1 MRVTIFR
8 IVPDGL
14 LRPSSVQE
22 YKNDQRGWLRA
33 RIEILGGEHKPVGTV
48 KQEYRYEGNL
58 PSCCVSFK
66 FTAPLTVHKGRSI
79 LTFKLASANS
89 RIKCEPLD
97 PTGKLTQ
104 SDLQF
109 MVKELGPLA
118 SRQQVDELMKS
129 YPVHKSIVKNYQV
142 YKDCEMEFQCDV
154 FRYPY
159 EEKILRVMPKQR
171 QRIRTLEP
179 KMFQAAYEL
188 LMTQPW
194 LMCFEKHC
202 KPVGLKEMDY
212 DGLNVH
218 RAMEKKPINPFMTC
232 AVRIYVYVKE
242 LRSRGHTVFDTDQII
257 QGYLGHPKWRVVS
270 AKCGDTMERI
280 TEALNFLR
288 YHAFTE
294 YVPGVL
300 CFIKDKK
307 YCDDI
312 MKSLRSLKTI
322 NPSIQ
327 TREGLPVPCKPSNDL
342 TDAQK
347 AFVEHVHHNRITMLV
362 GGPGTGK
369 SECLVALMSIYRRPL
384 VVTYIGMMVDAL
396 QRRFGNR
403 VETVHT
409 IHSIYYS
416 SKHYRMWLGG
426 FDLIIVDEFS
436 NVDEHLLGKLL
447 TSVSNFTRLVCV
459 GDLGQIFPIKP
470 GCPFKVMIDH
480 MPQHV
485 FRLEENKRV
494 DKNSRDLAEAA
505 RLIAMEKVQDLPFTP
520 EGPLK
525 LIQNHSDQMVEDVV
539 RAHAFQDI
547 MKFQAVVLRNADR
560 KHLNSVIEAVLIKYN
575 IIRPGRMVINI
586 YGAEGKMD
594 LFVGKKIAF
603 TRNVKPCTLGKQEY
617 DGVRNGEL
625 ARVSFIKPITR
636 NSWELTMESGKVVLV
651 DNSKPASAVQT
662 FDICAGYATTCNKA
676 QGSEWL
682 HILFYIYRNPVRFF
696 TREYAYVAVSRAKKT
711 CTVIGHFDDLVY
723 LCAEQSPPRN
733 TLLERML
740 PNVEFDPV
748 HQYPYNVDEMLQYVQ
763 NAPILPP
770 DTPAVPE
777 KPAKPDY
784 AHENANKKIKINSE
798 YF

>member
-1 MRVTIFR
+1 MRVTVFR
-8 IVPDGL
+8 ILPDGL
-14 LRPSSVQE
+14 LKPNSVHE
-22 YKNDQRGWLRA
+22 YKRDQRGWLRA
-33 RIEILGGEHKPVGTV
+33 RIEILAGEHKPTGTV
-48 KQEYRYEGNL
+48 KQDFRYEGNL

-79 LTFKLASANS
+79 VTFKLADAKS

-97 PTGKLTQ
+97 ATGQLTQ
-104 SDLQF
+104 ADLQF
-109 MVKELGPLA
+109 MVQELGALA
-118 SRQQVDELMKS
+118 ERPQVDELMKAF
-129 YPVHKSIVKNYQV
+129 PVHKSVVKTYQV
-142 YKDCEMEFQCDV
+142 YKDCEMEYRCDV

-159 EEKILRVMPKQR
+159 EEKMLRAMPKQR

-179 KMFQAAYEL
+179 DTFQAAYKL
-188 LMTQPW
+188 LMTTPW
-194 LMCFEKHC
+194 LMCFQKHA
-202 KPVGLKEMDY
+202 KPVGLKEMEY

-218 RAMEKKPINPFMTC
+218 RVVEKKAINPVMTC
-232 AVRIYVYVKE
+232 AVRMYEYVKE
-242 LRSRGHTVFDTDQII
+242 LRSHGHTVFDADQVI
-257 QGYLGHPKWRVVS
+257 QGYLGHAKWRAVA
-270 AKCGDTMERI
+270 AKCGDSMERM
-280 TEALNFLR
+280 TEALVFLKF
-288 YHAFTE
+288 HAFTE
-294 YVPGVL
+294 FAPGVL
-300 CFIKDKK
+300 CFIKDKQR
-307 YCDDI
+307 CDEIVD
-312 MKSLRSLKTI
+312 SLQGLARSPAI
-322 NPSIQ
+322 PD
-327 TREGLPVPCKPSNDL
+327 TRDGLPVPCKPSNEL
-342 TDAQK
+342 TGAQK
-347 AFVEHVHHNRITMLV
+347 AFVEHVHSNRITMLV

-369 SECLVALMSIYRRPL
+369 SECLVALMAIYERPL

-396 QRRFGNR
+396 QGRFGKR
-403 VETVHT
+403 TETVHT

-416 SKHYRMWLGG
+416 AKHYQSWLSQ

-436 NVDEHLLGKLL
+436 NVDEHLFAKLL
-447 TSVSNFTRLVCV
+447 TSVPNYTRLVCV

-470 GCPFKVMIDH
+470 GCPFKVMIDQ
-480 MPQHV
+480 MPEHV
-485 FRLEENKRV
+485 FCLEENKRV

-505 RLIAMEKVQDLPFTP
+505 RLIAMERVQEVPFSA

-525 LIQNHSDQMVEDVV
+525 MIQNHSDEVVEEVV

-560 KHLNSVIEAVLIKYN
+560 KHLNNVIEGVLIKYD
-575 IIRPGRMVINI
+575 IVRPGRMVINI

-603 TRNVKPCTLGKQEY
+603 TRNIKPCTVGKNEY

-625 ARVSFIKPITR
+625 ARISFIKPVTQ
-636 NSWELTMESGKVVLV
+636 NSWELTLESGKVVLV
-651 DNSKPASAVQT
+651 DNSKPTTAVQT

-711 CTVIGHFDDLVY
+711 CTVMGRFDDLVF
-723 LCAEQSPPRN
+723 LCAERSPPRR

-740 PNVEFDPV
+740 PDLELDTVEGE
-748 HQYPYNVDEMLQYVQ
+748 PYDVNRVLQGVQ
-763 NAPILPP
+763 NAPMLPQ
-770 DTPAVPE
+770 DTPAVPV

-784 AHENANKKIKINSE
+784 ANDNKKRRVELE